1 MQVFSHIMIGTNDL
15 VKAKAFYDALL
26 GTIGVPPAQVDRH
39 RIFYRTPTGVFSVS
53 KPINGKP
60 ATAANGGTVGFACSS
75 TQQADAWQAAGIAN
89 GGTSL
94 RRAMRASPHDPLT
107 WLCTFWIGIFQYF
120 SGEYAATPDTMREVI
135 DIVPGF
141 ANRYLAAALGQLGRT
156 AEAKVALEKSI
167 AVSPEVFKRLV
178 RQRPPWMRPEDYV
191 HVREG
196 LRKAGWEG

>member
-1 MQVFSHIMIGTNDL
+1 
-15 VKAKAFYDALL
+15 
-26 GTIGVPPAQVDRH
+26 
-39 RIFYRTPTGVFSVS
+39 
-53 KPINGKP
+53 
-60 ATAANGGTVGFACSS
+60 
-75 TQQADAWQAAGIAN
+75 
-89 GGTSL
+89 
-94 RRAMRASPHDPLT
+94 
-107 WLCTFWIGIFQYF
+107 
-120 SGEYAATPDTMREVI
+120 MREVI

-167 AVSPEVFKRLV
+167 AVSPEVFERLV